1 MAINYAEKYSS
12 QIDERFSKE
21 AMSMGAVNQDY
32 DFVGAQTVHV
42 YSVPTA
48 PMHDYT
54 KTGLSRYGTPEE
66 LGNSV
71 QEMTMSQDRSFTF
84 TIDKGNFTDTQM
96 VNAAGAALNRQL
108 REVVIPE
115 VDKYRFSKICANAGT
130 TATEAITKDNAYD
143 AFLTGTMTLTD
154 NLVPLAGATAYVSS
168 AFYKLI
174 KEDSSFVK
182 QSETGQEIA
191 VKGQVGMIDGVP
203 LVVLP
208 KSYLPTNVD
217 FFITNKIAT
226 TAPVKLSEYKTHDN
240 PPGVNGWLVEGR
252 TYYDAFVLDNKKS
265 AIYVH
270 KASE

>member
-1 MAINYAEKYSS
+1 MNNRK
-12 QIDERFSKE
+12 DEFLWQLITQKNIQVKLMKDFQKE

-66 LGNSV
+66 LENSV

-115 VDKYRFSKICANAGT
+115 KEQEPFLNIFANAGT
-130 TATEAITKDNAYD
+130 HRCTEELQKTVAYV
-143 AFLTGTMTLTD
+143 AFLT
-154 NLVPLAGATAYVSS
+154 
-168 AFYKLI
+168 
-174 KEDSSFVK
+174 
-182 QSETGQEIA
+182 
-191 VKGQVGMIDGVP
+191 
-203 LVVLP
+203 VL
-208 KSYLPTNVD
+208 
-217 FFITNKIAT
+217 
-226 TAPVKLSEYKTHDN
+226 
-240 PPGVNGWLVEGR
+240 
-252 TYYDAFVLDNKKS
+252 
-265 AIYVH
+265 
-270 KASE
+270 

>member
-1 MAINYAEKYSS
+1 
-12 QIDERFSKE
+12 
-21 AMSMGAVNQDY
+21 
-32 DFVGAQTVHV
+32 
-42 YSVPTA
+42 
-48 PMHDYT
+48 
-54 KTGLSRYGTPEE
+54 
-66 LGNSV
+66 
-71 QEMTMSQDRSFTF
+71 
-84 TIDKGNFTDTQM
+84 
-96 VNAAGAALNRQL
+96 
-108 REVVIPE
+108 
-115 VDKYRFSKICANAGT
+115 
-130 TATEAITKDNAYD
+130 
-143 AFLTGTMTLTD
+143 MTLTD

-226 TAPVKLSEYKTHDN
+226 TAPVKLSEYKIHDN